1 MRDKGSRIP
10 AMPVLN
16 PVPSQHALRWFASPA
31 GQAVL
36 ECELDTIHHALHDH
50 PAAPWLWLAPEPLDA
65 APEGRGLQL
74 VPDAFAN
81 LPDDPLPY
89 WDGDVRCSLPLPLAM
104 DSCGCVV
111 LQHVLDPRQDAADL
125 LDECARVLMPGGW
138 LLLFGLNPLS
148 PCRRYWLG
156 SGLRAVEPRHWR
168 RQLRRAGLTPDAVS
182 EGLGP
187 VWSIDTLPAP
197 QQGPGLRVAYVV
209 RAQKRRRGLTP
220 VRSGRLLLAADG
232 AAP

>member
-1 MRDKGSRIP
+1 MP
-10 AMPVLN
+10 ALN
-16 PVPSQHALRWFASPA
+16 PLPSQAALRWFATPA

-36 ECELDTIHHALHDH
+36 DSESDTILHGLHEH
-50 PAAPWLWLAPEPLDA
+50 PAAPWLWLAPQAVDGITA
-65 APEGRGLQL
+65 DRGLVL
-74 VPDAFAN
+74 SPDAVAN

-89 WDGDVRCSLPLPLAM
+89 WQGRVRCSLPLPLAM

-111 LQHVLDPRQDAADL
+111 MQHVLDPRQDLDEL
-125 LDECARVLMPGGW
+125 LDDCARVLMPGGW

-148 PCRRYWLG
+148 PCRRYWQG
-156 SGLRAVEPRHWR
+156 SGLRAAEPPHWR
-168 RQLRRAGLTPDAVS
+168 RQLRRAGLTPGAVS

-187 VWSIDTLPAP
+187 TWSIRTRPPP

-209 RAQKRRRGLTP
+209 RAQKRRRGMTP